1 MKSDKQ
7 PGDESDLD
15 RLLGQ
20 ARWPEPRDEQIA
32 RLGERWQAIVRRRR
46 RLMYGALAMAAS
58 LLVIVGI
65 LASRD
70 RGTLP
75 QSIAGADRAADTVTA
90 ENPAVI
96 QSPRPIPST
105 PQVAISTDIPSKPAR
120 WSVES
125 RDANLYERVL
135 LTRALNRPKLSR
147 RRPAKAEP
155 DTSPLEE
162 LLAVIARDPKAD
174 VEVRLVL
181 LLRDLARYEPA
192 LWDAARG
199 ADADRRLAA
208 AKIVARIGTA
218 RSLPILTE
226 LMNDPATHAAAILGL
241 GRLVGVPDLMR
252 LVTVEP
258 DAELRRDL
266 LRTLLARRTEES
278 IKLYL
283 DFVNEPRFRP
293 DALLAAAT
301 MTDPP
306 VDLLLAF
313 LESPQKSL
321 RLSAAQAL
329 GRLPDAEIAQRL
341 SESVFHG
348 VGRQEALV
356 ALLLSPSAQAA
367 GFLNQARQNL
377 YLVAS
382 VQAAE
387 QQLHALTILE
397 RR

>member
-1 MKSDKQ
+1 MKSGEH
-7 PGDESDLD
+7 PNDESEFD

-20 ARWPEPRDEQIA
+20 ARWPEPRGEQIA

-46 RLMYGALAMAAS
+46 HLMYGALAMAAS
-58 LLVIVGI
+58 VLVVVGL

-75 QSIAGADRAADTVTA
+75 ATIAGADRTADTVTA
-90 ENPAVI
+90 ENPAVT
-96 QSPRPIPST
+96 QAPRSTPST
-105 PQVAISTDIPSKPAR
+105 PQVAISTDIPSKPAG

-135 LTRALNRPKLSR
+135 LSSASSR
-147 RRPAKAEP
+147 RKPNRQQPAKAEP
-155 DTSPLEE
+155 DKSPVEE
-162 LLAVIARDPKAD
+162 LVAVIVRDPVAD

-181 LLRDLARYEPA
+181 LQRDLARYEPA
-192 LWDAARG
+192 LWDVARG
-199 ADADRRLAA
+199 ADAERRLAA
-208 AKIVARIGTA
+208 ARILSRIGTA
-218 RSLPILTE
+218 RSLSVLAELT
-226 LMNDPATHAAAILGL
+226 NDSATHAAAILGL
-241 GRLVGVPDLMR
+241 GRLAGLPDLMR
-252 LVTVEP
+252 LVTLEP
-258 DAELRRDL
+258 DAELRREL
-266 LRTLLARRTEES
+266 LRMLLARRTEES
-278 IKLYL
+278 IRLYL

-293 DALLAAAT
+293 DALVAAAT

-329 GRLPDAEIAQRL
+329 GRLPDAEIAERL
-341 SESVFHG
+341 SESVLRG
-348 VGRQEALV
+348 IGRQEALV
-356 ALLLSPSAQAA
+356 ALLLSPTAQAA

-387 QQLHALTILE
+387 QQLHALTIPE